1 MPVGWRRTRD
11 GSDGLVASGGSLV
24 DEVLEVM
31 GVFVRARCAGSEG
44 EAEEGEVVGGGD
56 DAGLRGATHVYA
68 DSGEVDAEVGDGRRV
83 GEAEGDLEFVARA
96 RRGLQGGG
104 VVGVWVR
111 RFVFLPGPG
120 PWQPAYPRSRIFFV
134 SLASERQELLIDETT
149 N

>member
-1 MPVGWRRTRD
+1 M
-11 GSDGLVASGGSLV
+11 LAAGGSLV

-31 GVFVRARCAGSEG
+31 GVFVCARWVGFEG
-44 EAEEGEVVGGGD
+44 EAEEDEIIGGGD
-56 DAGLRGATHVYA
+56 NAGLRGANLLYA
-68 DSGEVDAEVGDGRRV
+68 DSGVVDAEVGDGRRV